1 MLDISSS
8 PSSISFSSSLQLP
21 SVFPPQTVAYTT
33 MPVGASISGPGSH
46 LPYIVTGPAVQV
58 PGQKPTSGPTSGR
71 SCSPRKQLV
80 FEIAYNA
87 GKFTRH
93 DTAVY

>member
-21 SVFPPQTVAYTT
+21 SVFPPQTVAYTA

-58 PGQKPTSGPTSGR
+58 PGQNQPVAP
-71 SCSPRKQLV
+71 PV
-80 FEIAYNA
+80 A
-87 GKFTRH
+87 G
-93 DTAVY
+93 AAAPENS